1 MKFIILLLSFSS
13 LAFSQIHIISDN
25 KKLKS
30 MTITKKELADLYLK
44 KTHTIRGVRVIP
56 LDNKSNFQEFYRE
69 IVKKSPKELRS
80 YWAREMYKSDRLPPK
95 KLSIQQIKTMI
106 TSNQNYISYSS
117 SSVSGA
123 SIIAVR

>member
-25 KKLKS
+25 KQLKS

-44 KTHTIRGVRVIP
+44 KTHTIRGIRVIP

-95 KLSIQQIKTMI
+95 KLSSQQIKAMI
-106 TSNQNYISYSS
+106 SSNQNYISYSS
-117 SSVSGA
+117 ASVSGA
-123 SIIAVR
+123 SIIAVH

>member
-106 TSNQNYISYSS
+106 TTNQNYISYSS
-117 SSVSGA
+117 SSVSGT
-123 SIIAVR
+123 SIIAVH

>member
-13 LAFSQIHIISDN
+13 FAFSQIHIISGN

-44 KTHTIRGVRVIP
+44 KTHTIRGIRVIP

-106 TSNQNYISYSS
+106 TTNQNYISYSS

>member
-44 KTHTIRGVRVIP
+44 KTHTIRGIRVIP

-69 IVKKSPKELRS
+69 IVKKSPK
-80 YWAREMYKSDRLPPK
+80 
-95 KLSIQQIKTMI
+95 
-106 TSNQNYISYSS
+106 N
-117 SSVSGA
+117 
-123 SIIAVR
+123 